1 MYSGHLMDE
10 LMQMVARAESHA
22 QALKAA
28 AEVEPEPPGFQA
40 SRFIYEGTTQQVLV
54 GVA

>member
-10 LMQMVARAESHA
+10 LMQMVARAEQHA
-22 QALKAA
+22 QEMKAS
-28 AEVEPEPPGFQA
+28 AEVRPDPVGFYIPRMVYENPNQQA
-40 SRFIYEGTTQQVLV
+40 LA